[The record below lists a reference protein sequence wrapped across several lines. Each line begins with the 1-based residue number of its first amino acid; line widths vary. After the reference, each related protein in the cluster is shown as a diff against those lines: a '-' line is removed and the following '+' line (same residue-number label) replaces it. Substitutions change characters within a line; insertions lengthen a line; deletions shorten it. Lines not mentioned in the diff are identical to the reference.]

1 MARPSNWNSQTTSI
15 RVPAHTV
22 DRLLELARLLDSPSS
37 EGFVQ
42 NLDPIMVTV
51 QNQATIQ
58 QYLIQPE
65 PVTAAEDAKVS
76 ALADGL
82 IAQLQKAGMR
92 KADAI
97 AYAVAKIAE
106 QVGQKIG

>member
-22 DRLLELARLLDSPSS
+22 DRLLELARLLDLPTS

-42 NLDPIMVTV
+42 NLEPIMVTV
-51 QNQATIQ
+51 QDKGKIQ

-76 ALADGL
+76 ALADEL
-82 IAQLQKAGMR
+82 IAQLQNAGMR
-92 KADAI
+92 KKDAI
-97 AYAVAKIAE
+97 AFAVGMVAE
-106 QVGQKIG
+106 RVGKKIG